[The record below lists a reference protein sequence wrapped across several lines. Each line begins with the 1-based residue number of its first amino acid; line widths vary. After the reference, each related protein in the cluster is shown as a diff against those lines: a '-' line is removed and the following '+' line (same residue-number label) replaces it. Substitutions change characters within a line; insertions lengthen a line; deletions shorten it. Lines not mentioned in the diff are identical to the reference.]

1 MGACFPM
8 LFFRFW
14 PHISFC
20 GTKLLARGSLLSKLV
35 NIVTE
40 ACLFFTDSWDCLFKN
55 IFSWPQ
61 NQDSTHLTFSSQIST
76 WGCSTQRFRASNV
89 AIVGKM
95 DSNTISDLIM
105 DRIISSPFALM
116 LAFAEIN
123 FYNKILGNI
132 LRYEGKGILLSRIR
146 QKISWRVSYRVGVP
160 SKR

>member
-1 MGACFPM
+1 M

-14 PHISFC
+14 PRNLVLWDKTFGKREFVIKVGKHC
-20 GTKLLARGSLLSKLV
+20 DESLFVLSRFLR
-35 NIVTE
+35 
-40 ACLFFTDSWDCLFKN
+40 LSFKN

-61 NQDSTHLTFSSQIST
+61 NQDSIHLTCSSQIST
-76 WGCSTQRFRASNV
+76 WGCSTQRFHASNV

-116 LAFAEIN
+116 LAFAEIK